1 MKTLASVAMSH
12 LTPSAAPPT
21 TATAPCAPERL
32 SSPPPAIEDELIICM
47 RSFGASRIIS
57 ATTIADAT
65 AKLEEVAFT
74 PDIMG
79 EVTASRLQE
88 LTGFAEGHAIALR
101 KFSRDW
107 CGKVDAKRA
116 RRA

>member
-1 MKTLASVAMSH
+1 MKTLASIAVSH
-12 LTPSAAPPT
+12 LTGSAAIP
-21 TATAPCAPERL
+21 ATPHSPERL
-32 SSPPPAIEDELIICM
+32 SSPPPAIEDELVICM
-47 RSFGASRIIS
+47 QSFWASRIIS
-57 ATTIADAT
+57 AATIADAIT
-65 AKLEEVAFT
+65 KLEGIAFT

-79 EVTASRLQE
+79 EVTTSRLQE

-116 RRA
+116 RRV

>member
-1 MKTLASVAMSH
+1 MKTLASVAISH
-12 LTPSAAPPT
+12 LTPSAAPP
-21 TATAPCAPERL
+21 AAAAAPHAPERL

-57 ATTIADAT
+57 AATIADAT

-88 LTGFAEGHAIALR
+88 LTSFAEGHAIALR